1 MGRRFGLLL
10 SNTTTGDDNG
20 NYLLVNYT
28 MGPQLM
34 RGGHIRLSN
43 PGSISVVIEG
53 TELPQHLMRLFNQVV
68 NLYNALSDSPQ
79 KRTGTGYTNNDA
91 QHPQAHD
98 NVSLMSHQIACKV
111 ATELI
116 LTLRSIYQI
125 GAAKGLGWAIALG
138 HSTRLAFI
146 HMPFRAVARS

>member
-1 MGRRFGLLL
+1 
-10 SNTTTGDDNG
+10 
-20 NYLLVNYT
+20 

-34 RGGHIRLSN
+34 RGGYIRLSN

-53 TELPQHLMRLFNQVV
+53 TELPQHPMRLFNQVV

-79 KRTGTGYTNNDA
+79 KRTGTGYTNNDT

-98 NVSLMSHQIACKV
+98 DVSLMSHQIVCEV

-125 GAAKGLGWAIALG
+125 GAARVWVGL
-138 HSTRLAFI
+138 
-146 HMPFRAVARS
+146 